1 MGGTEYTVGRRELN
15 QASTPLDNLGKR
27 AEMTILFLNRIY
39 KISTKA
45 VQLIDPNVKVE
56 FYKLRRDH

>member
-1 MGGTEYTVGRRELN
+1 
-15 QASTPLDNLGKR
+15 
-27 AEMTILFLNRIY
+27 MTIPFLNRIY

-56 FYKLRRDH
+56 FYKLRRDHWFVIKMLQACVPTGEVGHEEEARLS